1 MLDINELIRLA
12 KANGAEFNLRF
23 THDYVEIKVEK
34 YDWRILTALN
44 YELMAEYNNDITW
57 LISYKVK
64 EMIKEI
70 EDEERKETKNAD

>member
-1 MLDINELIRLA
+1 MLNIDELIQLV

-23 THDYVEIKVEK
+23 THDHVEIKVIK
-34 YDWRILTALN
+34 YDWCMLTALN

-70 EDEERKETKNAD
+70 ENKERKEKENA

>member
-1 MLDINELIRLA
+1 MLNIDELIQLV

-23 THDYVEIKVEK
+23 THDYVEIKVIK
-34 YDWRILTALN
+34 YDWCMLTALN
-44 YELMAEYNNDITW
+44 YELMAKHNNDITW

-70 EDEERKETKNAD
+70 ENKERKEKENA